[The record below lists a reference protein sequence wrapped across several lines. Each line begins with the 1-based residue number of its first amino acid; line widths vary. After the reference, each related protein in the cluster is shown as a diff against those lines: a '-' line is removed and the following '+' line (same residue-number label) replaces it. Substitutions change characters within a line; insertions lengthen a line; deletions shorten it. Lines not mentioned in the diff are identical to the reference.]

1 MRLEEAF
8 INSFHHRSSR
18 SHNFVGVRPYYS
30 TARNY
35 AIASNRNMREV
46 TMYSSP
52 TQISDGV
59 LSSEDIII
67 GAVLALSLAFL
78 FSFLQGRSPSS
89 SNIILWRNQNQQ
101 EDETIEETTG
111 FENEKIFNGESWK
124 EISRPE
130 NYAVYSKGKVSDN
143 SEANVNQFGNLEDL
157 SFIPQKESLKSGK
170 IENRLVLISLL
181 ILFVP
186 IFSVEFFFALS
197 RQFICGDY
205 ITSVDDS
212 LWIMDAK
219 KAASASSG
227 SSPWAAQLCSP
238 ANMSK

>member
-1 MRLEEAF
+1 MILEKAF
-8 INSFHHRSSR
+8 VNSFHRPSR
-18 SHNFVGVRPYYS
+18 SHQCVGVRPYYTPAS
-30 TARNY
+30 NY
-35 AIASNRNMREV
+35 AITSNRHMREV
-46 TMYSSP
+46 TRYSSP
-52 TQISDGV
+52 TQIGDGV
-59 LSSEDIII
+59 LSSEDIVI

-89 SNIILWRNQNQQ
+89 NIILWRNQNQQ
-101 EDETIEETTG
+101 GNETIEEIVG
-111 FENEKIFNGESWK
+111 FENEKIFDGESWK

-130 NYAVYSKGKVSDN
+130 NYAVYSKGKVRDT
-143 SEANVNQFGNLEDL
+143 SEASENQFVNLEDL
-157 SFIPQKESLKSGK
+157 SFIPQKESSKNGK

-205 ITSVDDS
+205 ITSIDDS

-238 ANMSK
+238 ANTSQ